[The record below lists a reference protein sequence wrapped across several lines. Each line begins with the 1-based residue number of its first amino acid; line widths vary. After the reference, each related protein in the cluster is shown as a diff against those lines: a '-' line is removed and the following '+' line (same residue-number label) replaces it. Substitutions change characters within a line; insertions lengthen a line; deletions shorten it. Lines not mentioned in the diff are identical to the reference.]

1 MPWYGFFGQ
10 IDNGIHNRLADF
22 HSGLQKLAVF
32 MLKFVKLQRFFAQGQ
47 LVFLIQQFQ
56 SFLIFLIKKATKER

>member
-1 MPWYGFFGQ
+1 
-10 IDNGIHNRLADF
+10 
-22 HSGLQKLAVF
+22 

-56 SFLIFLIKKATKER
+56 PFLIFDKKATKER